1 MSTTRKKNNIFK
13 VILSGVTA
21 AVIIAAS
28 AGCGT
33 VDLTMGKNNKNS
45 SDNSV
50 VEVIMPAQTTTTV
63 TTTAVTTEVP
73 LPVIYSKNA
82 GKKVFPAST
91 TKILTAL
98 TAIEYTAPEYEYYVG
113 SELGLVAQDSS
124 MSWIAEGSSLCRN
137 EILTAML
144 APSGN
149 DAAYT
154 IAVNVARKLYGI
166 TMMNIIPRRR
176 IC

>member
-73 LPVIYSKNA
+73 LPVKSYGDDFVRCNAAICYDLTDGKVIYSKNA
-82 GKKVFPAST
+82 DKKVFPAST
-91 TKILTAL
+91 GFK
-98 TAIEYTAPEYEYYVG
+98 YV
-113 SELGLVAQDSS
+113 VD
-124 MSWIAEGSSLCRN
+124 CRRLKPLQKRDTDGYARSFG
-137 EILTAML
+137 ERCGIYH
-144 APSGN
+144 SGKCGKE
-149 DAAYT
+149 
-154 IAVNVARKLYGI
+154 AV
-166 TMMNIIPRRR
+166 RR
-176 IC
+176 

>member
-33 VDLTMGKNNKNS
+33 VDLTMGKNS

-63 TTTAVTTEVP
+63 TTTAVTTEAF
-73 LPVIYSKNA
+73 LTSKYQA
-82 GKKVFPAST
+82 YPF
-91 TKILTAL
+91 
-98 TAIEYTAPEYEYYVG
+98 
-113 SELGLVAQDSS
+113 
-124 MSWIAEGSSLCRN
+124 W
-137 EILTAML
+137 EI
-144 APSGN
+144 
-149 DAAYT
+149 
-154 IAVNVARKLYGI
+154 K
-166 TMMNIIPRRR
+166 
-176 IC
+176 

>member
-63 TTTAVTTEVP
+63 TTTAVTTEAP
-73 LPVIYSKNA
+73 LPVKSYGDDFVRCNAAICYDLTDGKVIYS
-82 GKKVFPAST
+82 
-91 TKILTAL
+91 
-98 TAIEYTAPEYEYYVG
+98 
-113 SELGLVAQDSS
+113 
-124 MSWIAEGSSLCRN
+124 
-137 EILTAML
+137 
-144 APSGN
+144 
-149 DAAYT
+149 
-154 IAVNVARKLYGI
+154 
-166 TMMNIIPRRR
+166 
-176 IC
+176 

>member
-50 VEVIMPAQTTTTV
+50 VED
-63 TTTAVTTEVP
+63 
-73 LPVIYSKNA
+73 NA
-82 GKKVFPAST
+82 CTDDHNGDHHSGHNRSA
-91 TKILTAL
+91 A
-98 TAIEYTAPEYEYYVG
+98 A
-113 SELGLVAQDSS
+113 
-124 MSWIAEGSSLCRN
+124 C
-137 EILTAML
+137 EI
-144 APSGN
+144 
-149 DAAYT
+149 
-154 IAVNVARKLYGI
+154 IR
-166 TMMNIIPRRR
+166 
-176 IC
+176 

>member
-73 LPVIYSKNA
+73 LPVKSYGDDFVRCNAAICYDLTDGKVIYSKNA

-98 TAIEYTAPEYEYYVG
+98 TAIEYTGPNMSIMWAV
-113 SELGLVAQDSS
+113 SWGL
-124 MSWIAEGSSLCRN
+124 L
-137 EILTAML
+137 
-144 APSGN
+144 
-149 DAAYT
+149 
-154 IAVNVARKLYGI
+154 
-166 TMMNIIPRRR
+166 RR
-176 IC
+176 IQVCRGLQKAQAFAETRY

>member
-63 TTTAVTTEVP
+63 TTTAVTTEAP
-73 LPVIYSKNA
+73 LPVKSYGDDFVRCNAAICYDLTDGKMIYSKNA
-82 GKKVFPAST
+82 GKKLFFLLS
-91 TKILTAL
+91 KF
-98 TAIEYTAPEYEYYVG
+98 
-113 SELGLVAQDSS
+113 
-124 MSWIAEGSSLCRN
+124 
-137 EILTAML
+137 
-144 APSGN
+144 
-149 DAAYT
+149 
-154 IAVNVARKLYGI
+154 
-166 TMMNIIPRRR
+166 
-176 IC
+176 

>member
-50 VEVIMPAQTTTTV
+50 VEVIMPADNHDRDHHSGHNRS
-63 TTTAVTTEVP
+63 A
-73 LPVIYSKNA
+73 A
-82 GKKVFPAST
+82 AC
-91 TKILTAL
+91 KI
-98 TAIEYTAPEYEYYVG
+98 I
-113 SELGLVAQDSS
+113 
-124 MSWIAEGSSLCRN
+124 R
-137 EILTAML
+137 
-144 APSGN
+144 
-149 DAAYT
+149 
-154 IAVNVARKLYGI
+154 
-166 TMMNIIPRRR
+166 
-176 IC
+176 

>member
-13 VILSGVTA
+13 VILSGVTE

-45 SDNSV
+45 SDNAV

-73 LPVIYSKNA
+73 PPVKSYGDDFVRCNA
-82 GKKVFPAST
+82 AFCFV
-91 TKILTAL
+91 LTD
-98 TAIEYTAPEYEYYVG
+98 G
-113 SELGLVAQDSS
+113 
-124 MSWIAEGSSLCRN
+124 
-137 EILTAML
+137 
-144 APSGN
+144 
-149 DAAYT
+149 
-154 IAVNVARKLYGI
+154 
-166 TMMNIIPRRR
+166 
-176 IC
+176 

>member
-50 VEVIMPAQTTTTV
+50 VEV
-63 TTTAVTTEVP
+63 
-73 LPVIYSKNA
+73 
-82 GKKVFPAST
+82 
-91 TKILTAL
+91 
-98 TAIEYTAPEYEYYVG
+98 
-113 SELGLVAQDSS
+113 
-124 MSWIAEGSSLCRN
+124 
-137 EILTAML
+137 
-144 APSGN
+144 
-149 DAAYT
+149 
-154 IAVNVARKLYGI
+154 
-166 TMMNIIPRRR
+166 
-176 IC
+176 

>member
-33 VDLTMGKNNKNS
+33 VDLNMGKNNKNS

-73 LPVIYSKNA
+73 LPVKSYGDDFVRCNAAICYDLTDGKVIYSKNA
-82 GKKVFPAST
+82 GKRCSRQAPQRYLPHSLPLST
-91 TKILTAL
+91 LRPNMSIMWA
-98 TAIEYTAPEYEYYVG
+98 V
-113 SELGLVAQDSS
+113 SWGL
-124 MSWIAEGSSLCRN
+124 L
-137 EILTAML
+137 
-144 APSGN
+144 
-149 DAAYT
+149 
-154 IAVNVARKLYGI
+154 
-166 TMMNIIPRRR
+166 RR
-176 IC
+176 IQVCRGLQKAQAFAETRY

>member
-63 TTTAVTTEVP
+63 TTTAVTTEAPPPVKSYGDDFVRCNAAICYD
-73 LPVIYSKNA
+73 LTDGKVIYSKNA
-82 GKKVFPAST
+82 DKKVFPAST
-91 TKILTAL
+91 TLPPIL
-98 TAIEYTAPEYEYYVG
+98 
-113 SELGLVAQDSS
+113 
-124 MSWIAEGSSLCRN
+124 
-137 EILTAML
+137 
-144 APSGN
+144 
-149 DAAYT
+149 
-154 IAVNVARKLYGI
+154 
-166 TMMNIIPRRR
+166 
-176 IC
+176 

>member
-73 LPVIYSKNA
+73 LPVKSYGDDFVRCNAAICYDLTDGKVIYSKNA

-98 TAIEYTAPEYEYYVG
+98 TAIEYLRPNMSIMWAV
-113 SELGLVAQDSS
+113 SWGL
-124 MSWIAEGSSLCRN
+124 L
-137 EILTAML
+137 
-144 APSGN
+144 
-149 DAAYT
+149 
-154 IAVNVARKLYGI
+154 
-166 TMMNIIPRRR
+166 RR
-176 IC
+176 IQVCRGLQKAQAFAETRY

>member
-50 VEVIMPAQTTTTV
+50 VEVIMPAQTTTTGDHHSGHNRS
-63 TTTAVTTEVP
+63 AR
-73 LPVIYSKNA
+73 A
-82 GKKVFPAST
+82 
-91 TKILTAL
+91 
-98 TAIEYTAPEYEYYVG
+98 
-113 SELGLVAQDSS
+113 
-124 MSWIAEGSSLCRN
+124 C
-137 EILTAML
+137 EI
-144 APSGN
+144 
-149 DAAYT
+149 
-154 IAVNVARKLYGI
+154 IW
-166 TMMNIIPRRR
+166 
-176 IC
+176 